1 MTGRLDAVRR
11 CAADAGASAVLVSHL
26 PHVRWATGF
35 SGSNALVL
43 VTPDG
48 AVLFTDGRYTEQAR
62 AETDGLEVVIA
73 SDLVTALGSHEGVP
87 ATVVVQPE
95 ALTLARFDALQAA
108 RPDAEWLRAEGLLS
122 RAVATKDD
130 AEIDALRRAQ
140 ALTASVFE
148 SLLPLI
154 GPGVSE
160 LDLAAEI
167 VYLHLRGGA
176 SAMSFE
182 PIVAAGP
189 RGALPHA
196 RPSSRTFQPGD
207 LVVIDMGG
215 VVDGYAADMTR
226 TVAIGPPGDDERRA
240 YRAVDDAL
248 TAAVDRVR
256 ADVAGA
262 ELDQTARDVLAEAGL
277 AEHFTHSLGHGV
289 GLDVHEWPRL
299 SVSADHVVPENA
311 CITIEPGVYLPGRF
325 GIRIEDLVVARR
337 DGPESLTTATRELL
351 VL

>member
-43 VTPDG
+43 VTPDV

-73 SDLVTALGSHEGVP
+73 SDLVKALGEHEGVP
-87 ATVVVQPE
+87 ATVVLQPE

-108 RPDAEWLRAEGLLS
+108 RPGAKWLRAEGLLS
-122 RAVATKDD
+122 RAVATKDEG
-130 AEIDALRRAQ
+130 EIDALRRAQ
-140 ALTASVFE
+140 ALTASVFDA
-148 SLLPLI
+148 LLPLV

-182 PIVAAGP
+182 PIVASGP

-196 RPSSRTFQPGD
+196 RPSSRTFRPGD

-226 TVAIGPPGDDERRA
+226 TVAIGPPGEDERRA

-248 TAAVDRVR
+248 TAALDRVR
-256 ADVAGA
+256 ADVDGA
-262 ELDQTARDVLAEAGL
+262 ELDQAARDVLAVAGL

-311 CITIEPGVYLPGRF
+311 CITVEPGVYLAGRF

-337 DGPESLTTATRELL
+337 EGAESLTTATRELL

>member
-1 MTGRLDAVRR
+1 MTDRLATVRR
-11 CAADAGASAVLVSHL
+11 LAAERGGSLLISHL

-43 VTPDG
+43 VTPER
-48 AVLFTDGRYTEQAR
+48 AVLFTDGRYTAQAE
-62 AETDGLEVVIA
+62 AETDGVEVVIA
-73 SDLVTALGSHEGVP
+73 SDLVEALAGHGAVP
-87 ATVVVQPE
+87 DALAVQPE
-95 ALTLARFDALQAA
+95 SLTLARYEALAA
-108 RPDAEWLRAEGLLS
+108 ALDGTELTTAPGVLAE
-122 RAVATKDD
+122 AVASKDEH
-130 AEIDALRRAQ
+130 EIEAVRRAQ
-140 ALTASVFE
+140 AITVGVFDE
-148 SLLPLI
+148 LLPLV

-167 VYLHLRGGA
+167 VYLHLRAGA

-182 PIVAAGP
+182 PIVASGP

-196 RPSSRTFQPGD
+196 RPSTRTFRPGD

-240 YRAVDDAL
+240 YDAVGAALDAAL
-248 TAAVDRVR
+248 DRVR
-256 ADVAGA
+256 AGVAGA
-262 ELDQTARDVLAEAGL
+262 ELDQAARDVLGEAGL
-277 AEHFTHSLGHGV
+277 ADYFTHSLGHGV

-299 SVSADHVVPENA
+299 SVSADHVVPAGA

-325 GIRIEDLVVARR
+325 GIRTEDLVVVREEGA
-337 DGPESLTTATRELL
+337 ESLTDAPRELI
-351 VL
+351 VV